1 MNHAFMPELNL
12 KILRDALASES
23 EIVFAYLFGSYLT
36 REQTAL
42 SDIDVAVYPA
52 RKLTLDE
59 RLGVI
64 QRLGKKT
71 AYENLDITF
80 LDRIDNLDLLRT
92 ITTRGLVLADKNI
105 DAREL
110 FEVRVQHE
118 YFDFR
123 EQRKRICGE
132 AEM

>member
-1 MNHAFMPELNL
+1 MPELNL
-12 KILRDALASES
+12 EILRDALASES
-23 EIVFAYLFGSYLT
+23 EIVFAYLFGSCLT

-52 RKLTLDE
+52 RTLTLDE

-71 AYENLDITF
+71 TYENLDITF
-80 LDRIDNLDLLRT
+80 LDRSENLDLLRT
-92 ITTRGLVLADKNI
+92 ITTHGLVLADKNV

-118 YFDFR
+118 FFDFN
-123 EQRKRICGE
+123 EQRQRIFGE
-132 AEM
+132 AET

>member
-110 FEVRVQHE
+110 FEVRVQHD
-118 YFDFR
+118 YFDFN
-123 EQRKRICGE
+123 EQRKRIFGE
-132 AEM
+132 AQ

>member
-1 MNHAFMPELNL
+1 MPELNL
-12 KILRDALASES
+12 KILHDALASEG

-80 LDRIDNLDLLRT
+80 LDRIDNLDLPRT
-92 ITTRGLVLADKNI
+92 ITMRGLVLADKDI

-118 YFDFR
+118 YFDFS
-123 EQRKRICGE
+123 EQRKRIFGE

>member
-118 YFDFR
+118 YFDFN
-123 EQRKRICGE
+123 EQRKRIFGE
-132 AEM
+132 AQ